1 MSGSA
6 PPPASAPAVGAA
18 AVAAVVLAAG
28 GSTRLGRPKQLV
40 RIDGE
45 PLVRR
50 AARAALAAGCRPVFV
65 VLGAEGAAVGDAV
78 ADLPVRRVTNPR
90 WADGVGASIACGVR
104 AVTGGQPP
112 GQPAGQPAGCIV
124 LPCDQP
130 RLTAGVLTA
139 LIERFAAGG
148 AAAVACGYGGAVGPP
163 ALFAPALFDRL
174 SALTG
179 DRGAKRVLRGCA
191 AVAVIDFP
199 GGDLDVDTDA
209 DLLRAIAPA
218 AGASTGAAGIDD

>member
-1 MSGSA
+1 MSGS
-6 PPPASAPAVGAA
+6 SAPAPAP
-18 AVAAVVLAAG
+18 VAAVVLAAG

-50 AARAALAAGCRPVFV
+50 AARAALAAGCRPVLV
-65 VLGAEGAAVGDAV
+65 VLGAEETAVGGAV

-90 WADGVGASIACGVR
+90 WTDGVGASIACGVR
-104 AVTGGQPP
+104 AVTGGRA
-112 GQPAGQPAGCIV
+112 AGRPAGCIV

-148 AAAVACGYGGAVGPP
+148 AAAVACGYGGTVGPP
-163 ALFAPALFDRL
+163 VLFAPATFDRL

-191 AVAVIDFP
+191 AVAVVDFP
-199 GGDLDVDTDA
+199 GGDLDVDTDE
-209 DLLRAIAPA
+209 DLRRAIAPTAGA
-218 AGASTGAAGIDD
+218 AGAAG

>member
-1 MSGSA
+1 MSGA
-6 PPPASAPAVGAA
+6 PTPAP
-18 AVAAVVLAAG
+18 VAAVVLAAG
-28 GSTRLGRPKQLV
+28 ASTRLGRPKQLV

-50 AARAALAAGCRPVFV
+50 AARTALAAGCRPVLV
-65 VLGAEGAAVGDAV
+65 VLGAAGAAVGGAV

-90 WADGVGASIACGVR
+90 WLDGVGASIACGVR
-104 AVTGGQPP
+104 AVA
-112 GQPAGQPAGCIV
+112 AGRPAGCIV

-148 AAAVACGYGGAVGPP
+148 AAAVACGYGGTAGPP
-163 ALFAPALFDRL
+163 ALFAPELFDRL

-191 AVAVIDFP
+191 AVAVVDFP

-209 DLLRAIAPA
+209 DLLRATDPA
-218 AGASTGAAGIDD
+218 AGSAETSG